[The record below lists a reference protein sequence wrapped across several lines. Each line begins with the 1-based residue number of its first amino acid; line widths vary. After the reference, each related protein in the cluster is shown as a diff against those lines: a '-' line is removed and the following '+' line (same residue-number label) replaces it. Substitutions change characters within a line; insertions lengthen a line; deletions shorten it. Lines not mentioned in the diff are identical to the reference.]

1 MQENLSKG
9 DKVIT
14 VGGIHGKVT
23 ALKSNRVVIKVSN
36 DSELT
41 VDKVAIAK
49 VKNSPAA

>member
-1 MQENLSKG
+1 
-9 DKVIT
+9 
-14 VGGIHGKVT
+14 
-23 ALKSNRVVIKVSN
+23 VVIKVSN